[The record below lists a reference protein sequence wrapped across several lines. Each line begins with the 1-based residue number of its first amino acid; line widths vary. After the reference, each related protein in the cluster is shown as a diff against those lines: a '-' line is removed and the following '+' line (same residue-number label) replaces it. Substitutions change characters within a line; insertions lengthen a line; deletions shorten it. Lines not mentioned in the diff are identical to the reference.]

1 MRYLE
6 FLQEFKDFNVISYQD
21 IKNVFANVNVSQLS
35 KWKKEKKIISVK
47 KAYYL
52 INNNNQDDLLLA
64 NEINY
69 SYISLEYA
77 LSYYQIIPDVAQVI
91 TSVSKSRN
99 EKIINECGSF
109 QYRKISGNLFTGF
122 VLSPSIIKKDRF
134 IRMAEPE
141 KALFDLVYFRSDLK
155 CEDDFSSLRLN
166 LEKIKIKKI
175 EAYLSLV
182 KASQIKKRIS
192 NFIKY
197 LYDII

>member
-47 KAYYL
+47 KGYYL
-52 INNNNQDDLLLA
+52 INNNHQDNLLLA

-122 VLSPSIIKKDRF
+122 ILDPSIIKKDRF
-134 IRMAEPE
+134 IRIAEPE

-155 CEDDFSSLRLN
+155 YEDDFSSLRLN
-166 LEKIKIKKI
+166 LGKIKIKKI
-175 EAYLSLV
+175 EAYLNLV
-182 KASQIKKRIS
+182 KASQIRKRIS